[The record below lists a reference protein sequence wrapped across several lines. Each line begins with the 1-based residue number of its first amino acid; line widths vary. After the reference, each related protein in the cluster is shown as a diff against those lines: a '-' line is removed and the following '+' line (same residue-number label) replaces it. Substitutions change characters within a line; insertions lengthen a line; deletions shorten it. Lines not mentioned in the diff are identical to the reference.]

1 MPFLLSA
8 DGLQFNGTAQ
18 SKGEI
23 YLRWFVSFS
32 LQPFQV
38 IATHLM
44 ILQTKLDWN
53 LVLIKVNTK
62 RPQQRGFTKGQ
73 GWAPVSNV
81 GK

>member
-1 MPFLLSA
+1 MALLSQKVRYISV
-8 DGLQFNGTAQ
+8 GL
-18 SKGEI
+18 SP
-23 YLRWFVSFS
+23 FS